1 MALVRAFQGR
11 AATDT
16 PIAGPGGGSRPPTGE
31 IMISE
36 TEIES
41 SERGQFLNDV
51 EIVKQ
56 DFEAEDEKLC
66 QWRINLRS
74 IRLNAY
80 STSS

>member
-1 MALVRAFQGR
+1 
-11 AATDT
+11 
-16 PIAGPGGGSRPPTGE
+16 
-31 IMISE
+31 MISE